1 MNKWLKILRQYK
13 QVNWF
18 FVVALL
24 VMSLIPIHIHFEHP
38 HELNNSAHEH
48 HTTLH
53 SSIDSDIDHHIDEG
67 SIALDISPDTIL
79 KLNDSGT
86 LIIAFLVLGFIFLTC
101 LYNKSRSWF
110 IRQFSDSGSYH
121 LYLTPLLRAPPR

>member
-1 MNKWLKILRQYK
+1 MNEWLKILRQHK

-18 FVVALL
+18 FIVALL

-38 HELNNSAHEH
+38 HEFNSSGHEH

-67 SIALDISPDTIL
+67 SVALDISPDTIL

-86 LIIAFLVLGFIFLTC
+86 LIIAFLVLGFIFLAPRC
-101 LYNKSRSWF
+101 NKTTWF
-110 IRQFSDSGSYH
+110 IRPFSDSNSRH
-121 LYLTPLLRAPPR
+121 HYLTPLLRAPPR